1 MTRFAFA
8 LLIFLPPALACAQTV
23 YECPGPNG
31 PLFTDTPCPG
41 GKPMDLGPPN
51 VIDTN
56 TPPPQPA
63 ATQVT
68 PAGYT
73 VFVIVSP
80 ENGMTIHTNTGE
92 LPVNLTL
99 TPSLQGSNAVSLSL
113 DGTQLP
119 TLRYSLDFDIS
130 SQEWESAAA
139 ADVQHMLQASVV
151 DGSGNTLI
159 TATPVQFYVHRAFI
173 RRDQR

>member
-1 MTRFAFA
+1 MTRFAFFA
-8 LLIFLPPALACAQTV
+8 LLIVLFPAIACAQTV

-56 TPPPQPA
+56 SPPPQPA

-68 PAGYT
+68 PAGYKA
-73 VFVIVSP
+73 FAIASP

-92 LPVNLTL
+92 FPVNLML

-119 TLRYSLDFDIS
+119 TLRYSLQFDIT
-130 SQEWESAAA
+130 SQEWDSAAV
-139 ADVQHMLQASVV
+139 ADVQHTLQASVV
-151 DGSGNTLI
+151 DASGNTLI
-159 TATPVQFYVHRAFI
+159 GATPVQFYVHRAFI
-173 RRDQR
+173 RRD